1 MNSRA
6 KRQTAIGIALG
17 LILGMGALAGCTGS
31 GAGSAVA
38 DSAASGAMDS
48 VPADG
53 GVAAGGELGREM
65 SGSSEAAQSSQGEA
79 PAYDQ
84 SAAAGRTGD
93 AGNPVSAAQVTDRQI
108 IRTAE
113 VTLEIPVPPEKDAET
128 GEEKPA
134 GPAALAAA
142 ATRAAHAVRA
152 LANLPDAYVSGSDGH
167 GATVTITLRIPA
179 GRYDSVMGRLA
190 DIGEVTGQSESTT
203 DVTGEMVDVASRL
216 QTMQASVDRLRALMA
231 EATSMTDVIA
241 LESEL
246 SSREADLESLQRRQ
260 AALSDQVAL
269 STISVTVNAVAE
281 QIKAAQV
288 EPAVEK
294 ASFIKGLEAGWRG
307 LTAVGRGAAAVIGA
321 LLPFLLPLALLGGIA
336 WLATR
341 SVRAKRRAAL
351 PAVAAGHPLDVGPD
365 VAEVHHDPDQG
376 S

>member
-1 MNSRA
+1 MNTRA
-6 KRQTAIGIALG
+6 KRRVALG
-17 LILGMGALAGCTGS
+17 AALGMILGIGALAGCTGS
-31 GAGSAVA
+31 GADSAVA
-38 DSAASGAMDS
+38 ESMAGGAMDS
-48 VPADG
+48 MPAD
-53 GVAAGGELGREM
+53 GGELGRDM
-65 SGSSEAAQSSQGEA
+65 SSSAEAAQSSQGEA

-113 VTLEIPVPPEKDAET
+113 VTLEISVPPEKDAET

-134 GPAALAAA
+134 GAAALAAA

-231 EATSMTDVIA
+231 EATSMKDVIA

-246 SSREADLESLQRRQ
+246 SSREAELESLQRRQ
-260 AALSDQVAL
+260 ATLSDQVAL
-269 STISVTVNAVAE
+269 STISVTVNAVAAE
-281 QIKAAQV
+281 ITAAQV

-294 ASFIKGLEAGWRG
+294 ASFVKGLEAGWRG

-336 WLATR
+336 WVATR